1 MATKKA
7 QRIGIWIIAIIML
20 IGTLAS
26 FIAII
31 LAPKNQES
39 DQAKLA
45 SLSAEYQTAQAEYQK
60 KVDAQAAVLTEQYFT
75 EFNQYATLPAAFSK
89 ADVTKLV
96 TEDLKVGTGAEIK
109 ADTTFAAYYIGW
121 NPDGVVFDGSID
133 GTKLKAPLTVS
144 PGSVIKGWID
154 GVIGMKIGGVRL
166 LTIPSDQAY
175 GEAGS
180 GDKIPANT
188 PLKFVMMIIPTPD
201 TILAA
206 EVPPELLKY
215 YTNGGHF

>member
-26 FIAII
+26 FIALI

-45 SLSAEYQTAQAEYQK
+45 SLSAEYQAAQSEYQK
-60 KVDAQAAVLTEQYFT
+60 KVDAQAAILTEQYFT
-75 EFNQYATLPAAFSK
+75 QFNQYATLPAAFNK
-89 ADVTKLV
+89 VDVTKLT

-121 NPDGVVFDGSID
+121 NPDGVVFDGSIE

-154 GVIGMKIGGVRL
+154 GVIGMRIGGVRL

-201 TILAA
+201 TIPTA
-206 EVPPELLKY
+206 EVPAELLKY
-215 YTNGGHF
+215 YTNGGYF

>member
-26 FIAII
+26 FIALI

-45 SLSAEYQTAQAEYQK
+45 SLSAEYQAAQSEYQK
-60 KVDAQAAVLTEQYFT
+60 KVDAQAAILTEQYFT
-75 EFNQYATLPAAFSK
+75 EFNQYATLPAAFNK
-89 ADVTKLV
+89 AEVTKLS

-133 GTKLKAPLTVS
+133 GTKLKAPLNVS

-154 GVIGMKIGGVRL
+154 GVIGMRIGGVRL
-166 LTIPSDQAY
+166 LTIPSDEAY

-188 PLKFVMMIIPTPD
+188 PLKFVMMIIPTPNA
-201 TILAA
+201 IPAA
-206 EVPPELLKY
+206 EVPAELLKY
-215 YTNGGHF
+215 YTNGGYF